1 MNDEKENDFRTLRKI
16 CKQYSTSS
24 DIDLCTGGKCKQL
37 YCHLSTIS
45 ATSRYT
51 IMVIEN
57 TDGLEENIPFDIKI
71 SNIVTDFDVPNFL
84 KFIGKF
90 LSRQTK

>member
-1 MNDEKENDFRTLRKI
+1 
-16 CKQYSTSS
+16 
-24 DIDLCTGGKCKQL
+24 
-37 YCHLSTIS
+37 
-45 ATSRYT
+45 
-51 IMVIEN
+51 MVIEN

-90 LSRQTK
+90 LSRQTKWLSWGKVQFNGDTNLTNTIGLCGSGNCHEQLSQNI